1 MVTFSCN
8 ELSSKSVPL
17 YKETYAHQFYGL
29 GLWCLTPTFNN
40 ISDISWRSA
49 LLVEERGVPRE
60 NHHLPQITDKL

>member
-29 GLWCLTPTFNN
+29 GLWCLTPTFNY
-40 ISDISWRSA
+40 ISDRSRRSA
-49 LLVEERGVPRE
+49 LLDEEKGVPKE